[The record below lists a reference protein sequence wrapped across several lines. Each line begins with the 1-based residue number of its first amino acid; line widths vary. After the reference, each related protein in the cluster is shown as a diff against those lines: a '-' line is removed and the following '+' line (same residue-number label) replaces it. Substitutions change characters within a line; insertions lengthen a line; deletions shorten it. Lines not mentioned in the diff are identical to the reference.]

1 MGTKKYS
8 PRRRQAENR
17 ALAIPS
23 KTISWF
29 VFQIMEWFSEN
40 GRDFS
45 WRKHDYP
52 LYQVIVTELLLQ
64 RTRAETVD
72 RFIGS
77 FFELYPDWLTIA
89 RSKSA
94 NLQKALEP
102 FGLWQRRATTL
113 RKLATEIKSRGGALP
128 ESPEELGTLPGL
140 GPYIVNAVLLYRE
153 NRPEPLLDG
162 SMARLLER
170 FFGSRGLVDIRD
182 DPFLN
187 IIARRVL
194 QESKLSPLS
203 LNWGMLDVA
212 AQICIPANPRCEH
225 CPLTKRCP
233 SSTRVK
239 AFT

>member
-8 PRRRQAENR
+8 PRRQQAENR

-23 KTISWF
+23 KTIFWF
-29 VFQIMEWFSEN
+29 VLQMMEWFSEN
-40 GRDFS
+40 GRNFS
-45 WRKHDYP
+45 WRKYDYP
-52 LYQVIVTELLLQ
+52 LYRVIVTELLLQ
-64 RTRAETVD
+64 RTRAGIVD
-72 RFIGS
+72 RFIGR

-89 RSKSA
+89 HGESA

-102 FGLWQRRATTL
+102 FGLWQRRAATL
-113 RKLATEIKSRGGALP
+113 RKLATEIENRGGALP
-128 ESPEELGTLPGL
+128 DSREELGTLPGL
-140 GPYIVNAVLLYRE
+140 GPYVVNAILLYRD

-194 QESKLSPLS
+194 QESDVSPLS
-203 LNWGMLDVA
+203 LNWGMLDLA
-212 AQICIPANPRCEH
+212 AQICTPASPKCEH
-225 CPLTKRCP
+225 CPLTKKCP
-233 SSTRVK
+233 SSTWTR
-239 AFT
+239 